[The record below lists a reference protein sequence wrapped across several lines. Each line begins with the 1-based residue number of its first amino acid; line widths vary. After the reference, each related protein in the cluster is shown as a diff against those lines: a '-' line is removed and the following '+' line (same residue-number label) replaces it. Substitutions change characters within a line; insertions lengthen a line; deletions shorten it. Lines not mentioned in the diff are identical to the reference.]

1 MKKILS
7 IFFGFLLITLSAQA
21 EEKLTVKKQLIGIL
35 GVTSGTVSN
44 GFKELNNI
52 CSVIRKQNG
61 GVLFIDY
68 GYVSENMQN
77 TLQSV
82 YKHKFNDLSKN
93 IGNADITSLVN
104 FDLYKKYFLYKN
116 LSVEKI
122 ISQSQF
128 LQKMGILERSKML
141 SHKMDYKRKI
151 DLYSRIQRLI
161 NPNMMGE
168 TFKVIFAK
176 NKKCK
181 FSLAFK

>member
-1 MKKILS
+1 MKNDINKLKKYQL
-7 IFFGFLLITLSAQA
+7 FKKRGLI
-21 EEKLTVKKQLIGIL
+21 EFPEY
-35 GVTSGTVSN
+35 

-61 GVLFIDY
+61 GALFIDY
-68 GYVSENMQN
+68 GYVSENKQN

-104 FDLYKKYFLYKN
+104 FDLYRKYFLYKN
-116 LSVEKI
+116 LFVEKI

-128 LQKMGILERSKML
+128 LQKMGILERSKMI

-161 NPNMMGE
+161 SPYMMGE
-168 TFKVIFAK
+168 TFKVIFTK

>member
-1 MKKILS
+1 MPKI
-7 IFFGFLLITLSAQA
+7 
-21 EEKLTVKKQLIGIL
+21 EPR
-35 GVTSGTVSN
+35 N
-44 GFKELNNI
+44 
-52 CSVIRKQNG
+52 
-61 GVLFIDY
+61 
-68 GYVSENMQN
+68 
-77 TLQSV
+77 
-82 YKHKFNDLSKN
+82 LSKN

-168 TFKVIFAK
+168 TFKVIFA
-176 NKKCK
+176 
-181 FSLAFK
+181 